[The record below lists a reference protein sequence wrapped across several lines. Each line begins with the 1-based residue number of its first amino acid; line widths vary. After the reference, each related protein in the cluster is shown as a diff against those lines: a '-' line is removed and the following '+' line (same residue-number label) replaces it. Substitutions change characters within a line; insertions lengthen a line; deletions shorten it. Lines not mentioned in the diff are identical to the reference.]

1 MKKLYFGI
9 AVLAAL
15 SLASCKKEQNISAP
29 EKNLVTVTLVA
40 DKAGDE
46 TKAAAVEEDS
56 KVTYEWTEADKSNLK
71 LFQVGVGSD
80 GKEALTEVEDPTIT
94 VSSDNKILT
103 ITATVEENTTLRA
116 VVAGELTNETNKP
129 KIKVN
134 QSPATDNFDPNT
146 DVLVADDVTV
156 SEANELL
163 LTFRRQ
169 AVVAKMTLKNM
180 VAGEKVNKV
189 TISSEKDLTG
199 YYDYPD
205 AKMKGQSKEITIKY
219 DDVAVGASKEF
230 PVYFVTMP
238 NEGLTLT
245 VTVKTDQYTYTKTFG
260 NDAINFNLG
269 GFARFGVNLSGCGEP
284 VEDTDYTGDWVIT
297 GVNGNNAYAMMAYVS
312 GNNTA
317 ALGVKLDADNE
328 EIVSTKVNEIKMHF
342 EKVTEGNYAGM
353 YTIADVNGNYFYAA
367 SSSANQ
373 MKADNPATKTADYY
387 WAVSEESDGTYSII
401 AEKSSNHNVMQFN
414 SGNSI
419 FSCYTSASQKPVTL
433 YPYSWVVEDAGVQP
447 SGDGSLESPFNVAAA
462 VAFTEALGTNGTSTD
477 AVYIAGIICQISQT
491 YQASG
496 NYGNATFFISDDG
509 TASGNQ
515 FEAYQVLYLNNQK
528 WTSGKTD
535 VKVGDEVII
544 YGKVTYYN
552 GTTPETTGRGSA
564 YLYSLNGITGNEQYT
579 ITVNPSQNGSV
590 EASASAATAS
600 TEITLTV
607 TPATGYVLDALTV
620 VDASNNNVTVSNNKF
635 IMPAANVTVTA
646 TFKAKPEPTGDY
658 YVKVTSA
665 DDLTDGEYLIVYED
679 GALALDGGLTDKLDA
694 VGNSISVTITDN
706 GIAVS
711 DDVDAAAFIYD
722 ATEKTLKGAGGLYMG
737 QTSDANGMASSATTT
752 YENTISFDANGNANI
767 VSGGAYLRYNS
778 ASNQTRFR
786 YYKSS
791 SYSGQKAIALYK
803 K

>member
-1 MKKLYFGI
+1 MKKLYF
-9 AVLAAL
+9 AFAALAAL
-15 SLASCKKEQNISAP
+15 SFASCQKEQNVNIP
-29 EKNLVTVTLVA
+29 EKNMVTVTLVA

-46 TKAAAVEEDS
+46 TKAAAVEGDS

-80 GKEALTEVEDPTIT
+80 GKEALTEVENPTIT

-116 VVAGELTNETNKP
+116 VVAGELTNTNKP

-134 QSPATDNFDPNT
+134 QSPAVDNFDPNT

-189 TISSEKDLTG
+189 IISAEKDLTG
-199 YYDYPD
+199 YYEYSE
-205 AKMKGQSKEITIKY
+205 AKMKGQNDEITVKY
-219 DDVAVGASKEF
+219 DDAEVGTSKEF

-238 NEGLTLT
+238 NENLTLSI
-245 VTVKTDQYTYTKTFG
+245 TVKTDQYTYTKTFG

-297 GVNGNNAYAMMAYVS
+297 GMNGENAYAMMAYVS
-312 GNNTA
+312 GNNTP
-317 ALGVKLDADNE
+317 ALGVKLNADEE
-328 EIVSTKVNEIKMHF
+328 EIATTKVNEIKMHF
-342 EKVTEGNYAGM
+342 EKVAEGDYAGM

-367 SSSANQ
+367 SSSGNQ
-373 MKADNPATKTADYY
+373 MKADNPTTKTADYY
-387 WAVSEESDGTYSII
+387 WAVSEESNGTYSII
-401 AEKSSNHNVMQFN
+401 AEKSGNRNVMQFN
-414 SGNSI
+414 STNSI
-419 FSCYTSASQKPVTL
+419 FSCYASASQKPVTL

-462 VAFTEALGTNGTSTD
+462 VAFTEALGANGTSTD
-477 AVYIAGIICQISQT
+477 AVYIAGIICQVSQT

-535 VKVGDEVII
+535 IKVGDEVII

-552 GTTPETTGRGSA
+552 GTTPETVGRGAA

-579 ITVNPSQNGSV
+579 ITVNPSQNGTV
-590 EASASAATAS
+590 EASATSAPAE

-620 VDASNNNVTVSNNKF
+620 VDASNNAVAVSNNKF
-635 IMPAANVTVTA
+635 TMPAANVTVSA

-694 VGNSISVTITDN
+694 VGNSISVTITED

-711 DDVDAAAFIYD
+711 DDVDAAAFTYD

-737 QTSDANGMASSATTT
+737 QTSDANGMQSSATVT
-752 YENTISFDANGNANI
+752 YENTISFDDNGNANI

-786 YYKSS
+786 YYKSG
-791 SYSGQKAIALYK
+791 SYTSQKAIALYK